1 MPKYQVQTDLNTKI
15 LMVNIILNISTI
27 NYKSSKLK
35 RSLFMKEW
43 ISLQIVLRLPSQP
56 IEVYVGDFNQ
66 LADWIWVSAMKDHLE
81 PYS

>member
-1 MPKYQVQTDLNTKI
+1 MPKYEVQTDLNTKI

-27 NYKSSKLK
+27 NYKSFKPK
-35 RSLFMKEW
+35 RSLSMKEW

>member
-1 MPKYQVQTDLNTKI
+1 MPKYEVQTDLNTKI